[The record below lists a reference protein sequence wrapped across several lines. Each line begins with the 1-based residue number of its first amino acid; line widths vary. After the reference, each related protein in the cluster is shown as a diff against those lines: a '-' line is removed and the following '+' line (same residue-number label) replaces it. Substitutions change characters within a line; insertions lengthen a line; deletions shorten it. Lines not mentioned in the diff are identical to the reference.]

1 MDIKLEKPRTLLQNK
16 SLHLAFKQIA
26 DTLNESGID
35 FANFPLVIDVP
46 WNALLVKEALWKP
59 IQTALTGRTSTTAL
73 NTNEINEIFKVI
85 AKGVSEIT
93 HQDIVFPSIES
104 LMEKDLLKD

>member
-1 MDIKLEKPRTLLQNK
+1 MDKIRTLAQNR

-35 FANFPLVIDVP
+35 FANFPLVIGCP
-46 WNALLVKEALWKP
+46 WNALLVKEALWKT
-59 IQTALTGRTSTTAL
+59 ISTAYVGKESTKTLTTQD
-73 NTNEINEIFKVI
+73 INNIFQII

-93 HQDIVFPSIES
+93 HQDVFFPSIES
-104 LMEKDLLKD
+104 LINEQRLKE